1 MPTSVIRKLGRNL
14 LSPPPGMFV
23 ERQRE
28 LLRVVQP
35 MPGRHW
41 LAGLAMVAGLVSVP
55 MAFAA
60 SAEIIVPNATLTMMV
75 LNILLATMVWLVV
88 VGCWVFSVGTL
99 AMTREI
105 ILTPGVLVMRCGWG
119 PLQSTRTVLREMVRR
134 VVLAPHRRGRR
145 ALLLVVEFTPR
156 QERAI
161 TELRQGWF
169 GRWRQT
175 APVIALTGAER
186 ADHGAWLGA
195 LLAGWAD
202 VEVQPAALPKH
213 QLS

>member
-23 ERQRE
+23 ERQRQ

-60 SAEIIVPNATLTMMV
+60 SAEVVQSIGSLMMT
-75 LNILLATMVWLVV
+75 LNILLATMVWTVV
-88 VGCWVFSVGTL
+88 VGCWVFSVGSL
-99 AMTREI
+99 AMTREV
-105 ILTPGVLVMRCGWG
+105 ILTPGVLIVRTGWG
-119 PLQSTRTVLREMVRR
+119 PLLRTRTVLREMVRR

-156 QERAI
+156 QERAV
-161 TELRQGWF
+161 TAMRKSWF
-169 GRWRQT
+169 GRWLDL
-175 APVIALTGAER
+175 APVVALTGPER

-195 LLAGWAD
+195 LLAGWAG
-202 VEVQPAALPKH
+202 VEVQPAALPRH
-213 QLS
+213 QHS